1 MAGPPKAAKT
11 TTKAKATRATASST
25 KKPPKAKA
33 TATAAAT
40 AGPAP
45 ALPTRVPGSDRV
57 VAVVGAFGVLGR
69 RLLGRLE
76 SDPAVDK
83 IVAVDVR
90 SGVSLFD
97 ESVADHAE
105 LLLRHPKVT
114 AHILD
119 LTTPGADR
127 ELAELL
133 RAEDAGSLFQLAMLS
148 TPTHHTEMAHEL
160 ETVGTHYVLN
170 AVAGSGIMRL
180 MCLSSAMI
188 YGARPDNPAFLD
200 EDAPLRPP
208 PSRALKDKAEA
219 DADARRF
226 ASEHPEIAVCV
237 ARLGAM
243 VPTAKDHFWTRIL
256 SRRLVPAVL
265 GYDPLLQLLHP
276 DDAVDAMVALWRV
289 AARGPV
295 NVVGRGYLPLSHI
308 ITRLGRVPLS
318 LTAGVGQSLI
328 GALWQAQLIEMPA
341 HFLGFLR
348 WPWLCDDHRLR
359 SLTGFVPRHDL
370 TTVLNILASSEVAAG
385 STDDGARP

>member
-1 MAGPPKAAKT
+1 MPT
-11 TTKAKATRATASST
+11 ATRSTPRSSKRKSTAPAASSTTASST
-25 KKPPKAKA
+25 TAS
-33 TATAAAT
+33 TATASPT
-40 AGPAP
+40 E
-45 ALPTRVPGSDRV
+45 PTRSPGNPRV
-57 VAVVGAFGVLGR
+57 VAVVGAFGALGR
-69 RLLGRLE
+69 RLLGVLE
-76 SDPAVDK
+76 ADDAVEK

-90 SGVSLFD
+90 SGADLVED
-97 ESVADHAE
+97 DDQDHAAF
-105 LLLRHPKVT
+105 LLRHPKLT

-133 RAEDAGSLFQLAMLS
+133 KAEDAGALFQLAMLS

-170 AVAGSGIMRL
+170 AVAASGVERL
-180 MCLSSAMI
+180 VCLSSAMV
-188 YGARPDNPAFLD
+188 YGARPDNPAFLS

-208 PSRALKDKAEA
+208 PSRALKDKADA

-226 ASEHPEIAVCV
+226 AAEHPGIAVCI

-243 VPTAKDHFWTRIL
+243 VPMAPDHFWTRIL

-276 DDAVDAMVALWRV
+276 DDAVAALVALWRV
-289 AARGPV
+289 GAKGPV

-308 ITRLGRVPLS
+308 LTRLGAAPLY
-318 LTAGVGQSLI
+318 LPAGVGQSLI

-341 HFLGFLR
+341 HFLGSLR

-370 TTVLNILASSEVAAG
+370 ATVLNLLATSARARG
-385 STDDGARP
+385 DQGATP

>member
-1 MAGPPKAAKT
+1 M
-11 TTKAKATRATASST
+11 
-25 KKPPKAKA
+25 
-33 TATAAAT
+33 
-40 AGPAP
+40 
-45 ALPTRVPGSDRV
+45 
-57 VAVVGAFGVLGR
+57 GAFGALGR
-69 RLLGRLE
+69 RLLGVLE
-76 SDPAVDK
+76 ADDAVDK

-90 SGVSLFD
+90 SGADLVD
-97 ESVADHAE
+97 DDDHDHAAF
-105 LLLRHPKVT
+105 LLRHPKLT

-119 LTTPGADR
+119 LTMPGADR
-127 ELAELL
+127 ELAALL
-133 RAEDAGSLFQLAMLS
+133 KAEDAGALFQLAMLS

-170 AVAGSGIMRL
+170 AVAASGVERL
-180 MCLSSAMI
+180 ICLSSAMV
-188 YGARPDNPAFLD
+188 YGARPDNPAFLS

-208 PSRALKDKAEA
+208 PSRALKDKADA

-226 ASEHPEIAVCV
+226 AAEHPKIAVCV

-243 VPTAKDHFWTRIL
+243 VPVAPDHFWTRIL

-276 DDAVDAMVALWRV
+276 DDAVAALVALWRV
-289 AARGPV
+289 GARGPV

-308 ITRLGRVPLS
+308 LTRLGAAPLY
-318 LTAGVGQSLI
+318 LPAGVGQSLI

-341 HFLGFLR
+341 HFLGYLR

-370 TTVLNILASSEVAAG
+370 PTVLNILATSARARS
-385 STDDGARP
+385 DQGATP